1 MKEKRGVSQT
11 TRRTALGCSTLAG
24 LLIVKPETAFGAA
37 ANSAV
42 ELGLIGCGNRGI
54 WIASLFGEHT
64 GTRFVA
70 LADVLRDRLEMGQR
84 KLNVGPARSYLGLD
98 AYRELIH
105 SKLDGVVIE
114 TPPYFHPEMVAAAV
128 AAGKHVFI
136 AKPVAVDVPG
146 CASIQDSGE
155 KARGKLSFLVDFQL
169 RVRPA
174 FQEAAARVHRG
185 DIGTPILGQVYYHAT
200 HLGLRSRPGM
210 PPAEARL
217 RNWYWDRALSGD
229 VIVERDI
236 HVLDGANWY
245 LRSHPLRAR
254 GTGGRKAH
262 QHGVGD
268 CWNHFIVTYWY
279 PEDVKVDF
287 CSAEFTK
294 GYRDLCVRILGSAG
308 SVDSH
313 YGGAVDIFGDRPWH
327 GAEKDDTGSGAIS
340 NVKSFIESI
349 RTGKYLNNAAES
361 VESNRTAILGR
372 MAAFREE
379 VVTWEEM
386 LRNRE
391 RYEVDLKI

>member
-1 MKEKRGVSQT
+1 MG
-11 TRRTALGCSTLAG
+11 RREALRSSAATAG
-24 LLIVKPETAFGAA
+24 LLLLKPETVFGTA

-42 ELGLIGCGNRGI
+42 ELGLIGCGNRGL
-54 WIASLFGEHT
+54 WIASLFVEHT
-64 GTRFVA
+64 GARFVA
-70 LADVLRDRLEMGQR
+70 LADVLRDRLELGQQ
-84 KLNVGPARSYLGLD
+84 KLNVAPARSHLGFN
-98 AYRELIH
+98 AYHELIS
-105 SKLDGVVIE
+105 SKVDGVVIE
-114 TPPYFHPEMVAAAV
+114 TPPYFHAEMVKAAV
-128 AAGKHVFI
+128 ATGKHVFI

-146 CASIQDSGE
+146 CMSIQESGE
-155 KARGKLSFLVDFQL
+155 KAKGKLSFLVDFQI

-174 FQEAAARVHRG
+174 FQEAVARVHRG
-185 DIGTPILGQVYYHAT
+185 DIGAPILGHVFYHAT

-217 RNWYWDRALSGD
+217 RDWYWDRALSGD

-245 LRSHPLRAR
+245 LRSRPVKAY

-279 PEDVKVDF
+279 PDEVKVDF
-287 CSAEFTK
+287 SSAEFTR

-308 SVDSH
+308 TVDSH
-313 YGGAVDIFGDRPWH
+313 YGGAVNIHGDNPWQ
-327 GAEKDDTGSGAIS
+327 GTEKDDTGSGAIA
-340 NVKSFIESI
+340 NAKDFIESI
-349 RTGKYLNNAAES
+349 RTGKYLNNVAES
-361 VESNRTAILGR
+361 VESNLTAILGR
-372 MAAFREE
+372 MAAFSGR

-391 RYEVDLKI
+391 RYELNLKM